1 MALTVVPSTRVFN
14 GNVGTQAFV
23 SGSTGSKCLCCPY
36 GYHIDLDFVRYC
48 EAVAAGSAGDRSSIE
63 RRKKRERR
71 RQCQSMEVLLGLV
84 SPTLA
89 GIEAELTKIPQGPA
103 TTNGVTSSPRS
114 SHDKPGYAQVSTA
127 LDLSDV
133 VGDFEATL
141 RRSSRSTNTSDKQER
156 TENDGTNTA
165 TPVQNNAPTEHTGGD
180 FDNASVG
187 SGNSNLSTGALQNI
201 REQMAASL
209 ERMRELEEQV
219 KAIPML
225 QVQVSVLKEEKR
237 NLLRQVDELNR
248 TRQCNESVLYRHRS
262 QSFSEQ
268 RGSQRNLRNAAT
280 PTRDMGTM
288 CGVMTRDV
296 GVSHQQVRTRD
307 IGLITSTPIK
317 RSLQRSRLQI
327 EEIVPEIK
335 DQITLFDDRSS
346 LSLDK
351 LCSSDSWRS
360 TRNQLMYEDATPE
373 LKTRNRLKRSPLQME
388 SIPPT
393 SPKLARDTKKFR
405 DVGVNTRNR
414 LRHLVHSRFVI
425 EDIAPEV
432 KKEVKRR
439 SCGTTTGGCQCNLD
453 LAKMIEKKDHSAQV
467 TEPFKLKTNVGVT
480 VKPRVSEIGIE
491 VRTGPETRTVG
502 VGPDPLV
509 TQSLSLHSMNSR
521 SHSFN
526 YGDNKLK
533 RKPTKSVSVM
543 VDDLVRTTVKS
554 TDTSGLAPRKRE
566 FGTSPI
572 KKKFADVSVGE
583 SVKPHISISC
593 AANYCD
599 NCKETIK
606 NLAKQIV
613 NNAENNMN
621 HQNTNLVSRIPRPSH
636 IPLNNTVDYRRQFK
650 RQDTYTKIPAAGVI
664 RYDTDNKEQY
674 DNSNRKEVNIVESQ
688 SIAQLA
694 HVKDLLV
701 SSDSMVARPMR
712 HKCSQ
717 GTECKGQI
725 VNNVEVSAK
734 KSVLKAHRGSAMV
747 NNIQQLQ
754 GEKRKDDKSEDIYN
768 TEKHTDIEEKHE
780 LPESALFQPIQ
791 EKPRKKV
798 EPSKEMQ
805 AAMKVLNDSLKKS
818 PSKNVS
824 HQMKNAINIIQQE
837 WFKVSSTVNANPLEV
852 EDYLDCFEECSSS
865 ILEYIVNM
873 TDSSGNTAMHY
884 AVSHGNF
891 DVVSILL
898 DSKVC
903 DINKANMAGY
913 TAVMLAALAE
923 VRNSTHASVANRLF
937 QLADVNIRA
946 KLHGQTALMLAVS
959 HGRKDM
965 TQLLLDAGAAV
976 NIQDE
981 DGSTALMCAA
991 EHGHTDIVRLL
1002 LAHPDCDPSIVD
1014 IDGSSALK
1022 IALEAGNRDIGVLLY
1037 AHERVNRGTSPY
1049 SSMRRR
1055 RGSKPTTPTGP
1066 SPSAP
1071 DKTIM
1076 FLPNH
1081 SSASAQAFNLRYYA
1095 YEPLPTTSS
1104 HGGLEDENETMT
1116 EHLKDKIHALKSL
1129 SIDIGNEVQYQDK
1142 MLRGMDEDFER
1153 TSGSLTS
1160 SVARVLRLS
1169 KGSHAYYILYLVL
1182 FSIFIFFVLW
1192 VTLKFY

>member
-1 MALTVVPSTRVFN
+1 
-14 GNVGTQAFV
+14 VGTQAYV

-84 SPTLA
+84 SPALV
-89 GIEAELTKIPQGPA
+89 GIEAELPKIPQEPA
-103 TTNGVTSSPRS
+103 TTNGVTTLPRS
-114 SHDKPGYAQVSTA
+114 GHDRQGYAQQSPV

-141 RRSSRSTNTSDKQER
+141 KRSSRSTKTSAKQER

-165 TPVQNNAPTEHTGGD
+165 TPVQNNAQAEHTGGD

-237 NLLRQVDELNR
+237 NLLRQVDELSK
-248 TRQCNESVLYRHRS
+248 TSQCNESVLHRHRS

-268 RGSQRNLRNAAT
+268 RGSQRNPRNAAT

-307 IGLITSTPIK
+307 VGMITSTPIK
-317 RSLQRSRLQI
+317 QSLQRSRMQI
-327 EEIVPEIK
+327 EEIVPEIR
-335 DQITLFDDRSS
+335 DQSDSFDDQTLS
-346 LSLDK
+346 SLDK
-351 LCSSDSWRS
+351 LYTSDSRDSWRS
-360 TRNQLMYEDATPE
+360 TLCRSRLMYEEILPE
-373 LKTRNRLKRSPLQME
+373 TRMRNRLKTSPLQVE
-388 SIPPT
+388 SIPPI
-393 SPKLARDTKKFR
+393 SPKLVRDVRKFR

-414 LRHLVHSRFVI
+414 LKHLVFSRFVV
-425 EDIAPEV
+425 EDIAPEI
-432 KKEVKRR
+432 KKETKKK
-439 SCGTTTGGCQCNLD
+439 SCGTTTGLNMRDVLTKDDVAVIVDDALRIYKSTLIKDTVSRGCQCTLD
-453 LAKMIEKKDHSAQV
+453 QAKTVEKKEQFVQV
-467 TEPFKLKTNVGVT
+467 AEPFKMRTNVGVM

-491 VRTGPETRTVG
+491 VRTGPGTRTIA
-502 VGPDPLV
+502 VGPDPLA
-509 TQSLSLHSMNSR
+509 TESLSLHSMNSR

-526 YGDNKLK
+526 YGDTKVK
-533 RKPTKSVSVM
+533 RKATKSVSVM

-554 TDTSGLAPRKRE
+554 TDTSGLAPKKRE
-566 FGTSPI
+566 FGTSPV
-572 KKKFADVSVGE
+572 KKKFTDVSVGE
-583 SVKPHISISC
+583 SIKPHISISC

-636 IPLNNTVDYRRQFK
+636 IPLNNAVDYRRQFK

-664 RYDTDNKEQY
+664 RYDSDNKEQY
-674 DNSNRKEVNIVESQ
+674 DSSNR
-688 SIAQLA
+688 
-694 HVKDLLV
+694 
-701 SSDSMVARPMR
+701 
-712 HKCSQ
+712 
-717 GTECKGQI
+717 
-725 VNNVEVSAK
+725 
-734 KSVLKAHRGSAMV
+734 
-747 NNIQQLQ
+747 IQQLQ
-754 GEKRKDDKSEDIYN
+754 REKEKDEKSEEIYN
-768 TEKHTDIEEKHE
+768 TEKQTDNEEKHE

-791 EKPRKKV
+791 EKPREKV
-798 EPSKEMQ
+798 EPTKEMQ

-837 WFKVSSTVNANPLEV
+837 WFKISSTVNANPLEV

-865 ILEYIVNM
+865 LLEYIVNM

-903 DINKANMAGY
+903 DINKANVAGY

-1049 SSMRRR
+1049 SSMRRSR

-1071 DKTIM
+1071 VSPAPSRRI
-1076 FLPNH
+1076 H
-1081 SSASAQAFNLRYYA
+1081 SSTVSLNTSKYSA
-1095 YEPLPTTSS
+1095 
-1104 HGGLEDENETMT
+1104 
-1116 EHLKDKIHALKSL
+1116 K
-1129 SIDIGNEVQYQDK
+1129 
-1142 MLRGMDEDFER
+1142 
-1153 TSGSLTS
+1153 
-1160 SVARVLRLS
+1160 
-1169 KGSHAYYILYLVL
+1169 
-1182 FSIFIFFVLW
+1182 
-1192 VTLKFY
+1192 

>member
-1 MALTVVPSTRVFN
+1 MGVKNFIMKRIPFCKMKAKR
-14 GNVGTQAFV
+14 
-23 SGSTGSKCLCCPY
+23 K
-36 GYHIDLDFVRYC
+36 YH
-48 EAVAAGSAGDRSSIE
+48 
-63 RRKKRERR
+63 
-71 RQCQSMEVLLGLV
+71 
-84 SPTLA
+84 
-89 GIEAELTKIPQGPA
+89 
-103 TTNGVTSSPRS
+103 
-114 SHDKPGYAQVSTA
+114 
-127 LDLSDV
+127 
-133 VGDFEATL
+133 
-141 RRSSRSTNTSDKQER
+141 
-156 TENDGTNTA
+156 GTNTA
-165 TPVQNNAPTEHTGGD
+165 TPTQNTAQVEHQGD

-237 NLLRQVDELNR
+237 SLLRQVDELSKTNSR
-248 TRQCNESVLYRHRS
+248 EDALHRYRS

-268 RGSQRNLRNAAT
+268 RASLRYLKNAMVTAPT

-307 IGLITSTPIK
+307 IGMITSTPIK

-327 EEIVPEIK
+327 EEIVPEIG
-335 DQITLFDDRSS
+335 DRSAS
-346 LSLDK
+346 LSDERTTSSSSSIEK
-351 LCSSDSWRS
+351 LGSSDSRDSWKTTLTRS
-360 TRNQLMYEDATPE
+360 QLMYEEITPE
-373 LKTRNRLKRSPLQME
+373 SKMWDRLRRSPLQVE

-393 SPKLARDTKKFR
+393 VPKLSRDARTYR
-405 DVGVNTRNR
+405 DAATNTRDRTKN
-414 LRHLVHSRFVI
+414 LVRSRFVG
-425 EDIAPEV
+425 EDIAPVPKTEIRKRSYGTV
-432 KKEVKRR
+432 TGLTMKDVLTKEDVAIIVDDALRIYKSTLIKDTASR
-439 SCGTTTGGCQCNLD
+439 GTQCTPEPP
-453 LAKMIEKKDHSAQV
+453 KIVEKKDQHTQAA
-467 TEPFKLKTNVGVT
+467 EPFKLRTNAGVT
-480 VKPRVSEIGIE
+480 AKPKVTEVGIQVRIGP
-491 VRTGPETRTVG
+491 GTRTIA
-502 VGPDPLV
+502 VGPDPLSN
-509 TQSLSLHSMNSR
+509 QPLSLHSMNSR
-521 SHSFN
+521 SRSFN
-526 YGDNKLK
+526 YGDNAN
-533 RKPTKSVSVM
+533 RKTTKSVSVM
-543 VDDLVRTTVKS
+543 VDDLVRTNVKS
-554 TDTSGLAPRKRE
+554 TDTSGLAPKKRE
-566 FGTSPI
+566 FGTSPV
-572 KKKFADVSVGE
+572 KKKYQDVSVGE

-636 IPLNNTVDYRRQFK
+636 IPLNNVLEHRRQFK
-650 RQDTYTKIPAAGVI
+650 RQDTYTKIPAGGVI
-664 RYDTDNKEQY
+664 RYDSDNKDHY
-674 DNSNRKEVNIVESQ
+674 DNSNRIQ
-688 SIAQLA
+688 QL
-694 HVKDLLV
+694 HGEKGKDEK
-701 SSDSMVARPMR
+701 S
-712 HKCSQ
+712 
-717 GTECKGQI
+717 EEI
-725 VNNVEVSAK
+725 YSAK
-734 KSVLKAHRGSAMV
+734 K
-747 NNIQQLQ
+747 
-754 GEKRKDDKSEDIYN
+754 E
-768 TEKHTDIEEKHE
+768 TDNEEKHE

-818 PSKNVS
+818 PSKNIS
-824 HQMKNAINIIQQE
+824 HQMKNAVNIIQQE
-837 WFKVSSTVNANPLEV
+837 WFKISSTVNANPLEV

-865 ILEYIVNM
+865 LLQYIVNM

-903 DINKANMAGY
+903 DINKANVAGY

-946 KLHGQTALMLAVS
+946 KVHGQTALMLAVS

-1014 IDGSSALK
+1014 VDGSSALK
-1022 IALEAGNRDIGVLLY
+1022 IALEAGNRDIGVVLY

-1049 SSMRRR
+1049 SSMRRSR

-1071 DKTIM
+1071 VSPAPSRRI
-1076 FLPNH
+1076 H
-1081 SSASAQAFNLRYYA
+1081 SSNVSLNSSKYSA
-1095 YEPLPTTSS
+1095 
-1104 HGGLEDENETMT
+1104 
-1116 EHLKDKIHALKSL
+1116 K
-1129 SIDIGNEVQYQDK
+1129 
-1142 MLRGMDEDFER
+1142 
-1153 TSGSLTS
+1153 
-1160 SVARVLRLS
+1160 
-1169 KGSHAYYILYLVL
+1169 
-1182 FSIFIFFVLW
+1182 
-1192 VTLKFY
+1192 

>member
-1 MALTVVPSTRVFN
+1 MALTVVPSARVFN
-14 GNVGTQAFV
+14 GNVGTQAYV

-48 EAVAAGSAGDRSSIE
+48 EAVAAGSADDRSSIE

-84 SPTLA
+84 SPALV
-89 GIEAELTKIPQGPA
+89 GIEAELPKIPQVPTA
-103 TTNGVTSSPRS
+103 TNGVATLPRPSYERQGCVQDSS
-114 SHDKPGYAQVSTA
+114 A

-141 RRSSRSTNTSDKQER
+141 RRSRSTKTTGKQDR
-156 TENDGTNTA
+156 TENDGTNT
-165 TPVQNNAPTEHTGGD
+165 TMPIQNNNNNNAQVEHPGD

-237 NLLRQVDELNR
+237 NLLRQVDELSKTNAR
-248 TRQCNESVLYRHRS
+248 NDTALHRHRS

-268 RGSQRNLRNAAT
+268 RVSQRNLKNAMVPT

-307 IGLITSTPIK
+307 VGMITSTPIK

-335 DQITLFDDRSS
+335 DHSS
-346 LSLDK
+346 LSYDRSTSSLDK
-351 LCSSDSWRS
+351 FYSSDSRDSWKSTLTRS
-360 TRNQLMYEDATPE
+360 QLMYEEIAPE
-373 LKTRNRLKRSPLQME
+373 VRMMDRLRRSPLQTE

-393 SPKLARDTKKFR
+393 SPKLVRDAKKFR
-405 DVGVNTRNR
+405 DVGINTRSK
-414 LRHLVHSRFVI
+414 LKDLVVSQFVI
-425 EDIAPEV
+425 EDIAPEA
-432 KKEVKRR
+432 KKEIKKR
-439 SCGTTTGGCQCNLD
+439 SHGTATVLTMKDVLTKEDVAIIVDDALRMYKSTLIKDTVSKGCQCTPEPP
-453 LAKMIEKKDHSAQV
+453 KPVEKRDQFVQAS
-467 TEPFKLKTNVGVT
+467 EPFKMRANVGVT

-491 VRTGPETRTVG
+491 VRTGPGTRTIA
-502 VGPDPLV
+502 VGPDPLAA
-509 TQSLSLHSMNSR
+509 QPISLHSLNSR
-521 SHSFN
+521 SYSFN
-526 YGDNKLK
+526 YGDTKVK
-533 RKPTKSVSVM
+533 RKATRSVSVM
-543 VDDLVRTTVKS
+543 VDDLVKTTVKS
-554 TDTSGLAPRKRE
+554 TDTSGLTPKKRE

-572 KKKFADVSVGE
+572 KKKYTDVSVGE

-636 IPLNNTVDYRRQFK
+636 IPLNNSMDQRRQFK
-650 RQDTYTKIPAAGVI
+650 RQDTYTKIPSAGVI
-664 RYDTDNKEQY
+664 RYDSDNKEQY
-674 DNSNRKEVNIVESQ
+674 ENSNR
-688 SIAQLA
+688 
-694 HVKDLLV
+694 
-701 SSDSMVARPMR
+701 
-712 HKCSQ
+712 
-717 GTECKGQI
+717 
-725 VNNVEVSAK
+725 
-734 KSVLKAHRGSAMV
+734 
-747 NNIQQLQ
+747 IQQLQ
-754 GEKRKDDKSEDIYN
+754 GEKRKDEKSQEIYMA
-768 TEKHTDIEEKHE
+768 EKQAENDEKHE

-798 EPSKEMQ
+798 EPSKEML

-818 PSKNVS
+818 PSKNIS

-837 WFKVSSTVNANPLEV
+837 WFKISSTVNANPLEV
-852 EDYLDCFEECSSS
+852 EDYLDCFEECSSTL
-865 ILEYIVNM
+865 LEYIVNM

-903 DINKANMAGY
+903 DINKANVAGY

-1049 SSMRRR
+1049 SSMRRSR

-1071 DKTIM
+1071 VSPAPSRRI
-1076 FLPNH
+1076 H
-1081 SSASAQAFNLRYYA
+1081 SSTISLNSSKYSA
-1095 YEPLPTTSS
+1095 
-1104 HGGLEDENETMT
+1104 
-1116 EHLKDKIHALKSL
+1116 K
-1129 SIDIGNEVQYQDK
+1129 
-1142 MLRGMDEDFER
+1142 
-1153 TSGSLTS
+1153 
-1160 SVARVLRLS
+1160 
-1169 KGSHAYYILYLVL
+1169 
-1182 FSIFIFFVLW
+1182 
-1192 VTLKFY
+1192 

>member
-1 MALTVVPSTRVFN
+1 MALTVVTSARVFN
-14 GNVGTQAFV
+14 GNVGTQAYV

-84 SPTLA
+84 SPALV
-89 GIEAELTKIPQGPA
+89 GIEAELPKIPQESA
-103 TTNGVTSSPRS
+103 TTNGVTTLPRS
-114 SHDKPGYAQVSTA
+114 THDKQECTQVSTA

-141 RRSSRSTNTSDKQER
+141 KRSSKSTKAFDKEDR

-165 TPVQNNAPTEHTGGD
+165 TPAQNNAQTEHAGGD

-237 NLLRQVDELNR
+237 NLLRQVDELSK
-248 TRQCNESVLYRHRS
+248 TRQYDDSVLHRHRS

-268 RGSQRNLRNAAT
+268 RDSQRNLRNTAT

-307 IGLITSTPIK
+307 VGMITSTPIK
-317 RSLQRSRLQI
+317 RSLQKSRLQI

-335 DQITLFDDRSS
+335 DQSTLSDDRTSS
-346 LSLDK
+346 SLDK
-351 LCSSDSWRS
+351 LYSSDSHDSWRS
-360 TRNQLMYEDATPE
+360 TLTRNRRLYEDIMSEA
-373 LKTRNRLKRSPLQME
+373 KMRNRLKRSPLQIE
-388 SIPPT
+388 TIPPT
-393 SPKLARDTKKFR
+393 SPKLARDEKKFR
-405 DVGVNTRNR
+405 DVAVNTRNK
-414 LRHLVHSRFVI
+414 LKNLVYSRFMI
-425 EDIAPEV
+425 EDIAPEI
-432 KKEVKRR
+432 KKEAKKR
-439 SCGTTTGGCQCNLD
+439 SCGTSTGLNMKDVLTKEDVAVIVDDALRIYKSTLIKDTVSRGCQCTPD
-453 LAKMIEKKDHSAQV
+453 PVKIVEKKDQYIQV
-467 TEPFKLKTNVGVT
+467 AESFKMRTNVGVM
-480 VKPRVSEIGIE
+480 VKPRVCEIGIE
-491 VRTGPETRTVG
+491 VRTGPATRTIA
-502 VGPDPLV
+502 VGPDPV
-509 TQSLSLHSMNSR
+509 ATQSLSLHSMNSR

-526 YGDNKLK
+526 YGDTQLK
-533 RKPTKSVSVM
+533 RKTTKSVSVM
-543 VDDLVRTTVKS
+543 VDDLVQTTVKS

-572 KKKFADVSVGE
+572 KKKFTDVSVGE
-583 SVKPHISISC
+583 SIKPHISISC

-621 HQNTNLVSRIPRPSH
+621 HQNTNLVSRIPRPSQ
-636 IPLNNTVDYRRQFK
+636 IPLNNTIDYRRQFK
-650 RQDTYTKIPAAGVI
+650 RQDTYTKIPAGVI
-664 RYDTDNKEQY
+664 RYDSDNKEQY
-674 DNSNRKEVNIVESQ
+674 DNR
-688 SIAQLA
+688 
-694 HVKDLLV
+694 
-701 SSDSMVARPMR
+701 
-712 HKCSQ
+712 
-717 GTECKGQI
+717 
-725 VNNVEVSAK
+725 
-734 KSVLKAHRGSAMV
+734 
-747 NNIQQLQ
+747 IQQLQ
-754 GEKRKDDKSEDIYN
+754 GEKRKDDKSEEIYN
-768 TEKHTDIEEKHE
+768 TEKQADSEEKHE

-805 AAMKVLNDSLKKS
+805 AAMKVLNDSFKKS
-818 PSKNVS
+818 PSKNIS

-852 EDYLDCFEECSSS
+852 EDYLDCFEECSSTL
-865 ILEYIVNM
+865 LEYIVNM

-903 DINKANMAGY
+903 DINKANVAGY

-1049 SSMRRR
+1049 SSMRRSR
-1055 RGSKPTTPTGP
+1055 RSSKPTTPTGP

-1071 DKTIM
+1071 VSPAPSRRI
-1076 FLPNH
+1076 H
-1081 SSASAQAFNLRYYA
+1081 SSTVSLNTSKYSA
-1095 YEPLPTTSS
+1095 
-1104 HGGLEDENETMT
+1104 
-1116 EHLKDKIHALKSL
+1116 K
-1129 SIDIGNEVQYQDK
+1129 
-1142 MLRGMDEDFER
+1142 
-1153 TSGSLTS
+1153 
-1160 SVARVLRLS
+1160 
-1169 KGSHAYYILYLVL
+1169 
-1182 FSIFIFFVLW
+1182 
-1192 VTLKFY
+1192 

>member
-1 MALTVVPSTRVFN
+1 MGVKNFIMKRMPFCKMKAKR
-14 GNVGTQAFV
+14 
-23 SGSTGSKCLCCPY
+23 K
-36 GYHIDLDFVRYC
+36 YH
-48 EAVAAGSAGDRSSIE
+48 
-63 RRKKRERR
+63 
-71 RQCQSMEVLLGLV
+71 
-84 SPTLA
+84 
-89 GIEAELTKIPQGPA
+89 
-103 TTNGVTSSPRS
+103 
-114 SHDKPGYAQVSTA
+114 
-127 LDLSDV
+127 
-133 VGDFEATL
+133 
-141 RRSSRSTNTSDKQER
+141 
-156 TENDGTNTA
+156 GTNAA
-165 TPVQNNAPTEHTGGD
+165 TPIQNNNTPVEHPGD

-209 ERMRELEEQV
+209 ERMKELEEQV

-237 NLLRQVDELNR
+237 NLLRQVDELSKTNSR
-248 TRQCNESVLYRHRS
+248 NDALHRHRS

-268 RGSQRNLRNAAT
+268 RVSQRNLKNAATVPT

-307 IGLITSTPIK
+307 VGMITSTPIK

-327 EEIVPEIK
+327 EEIVPEI
-335 DQITLFDDRSS
+335 TRNSSLMHDRSS
-346 LSLDK
+346 SCLDK
-351 LCSSDSWRS
+351 LYSSDYSRDSWKSTLTRS
-360 TRNQLMYEDATPE
+360 QLMYEEIAPE
-373 LKTRNRLKRSPLQME
+373 ARMMDRLRRSPLQTE

-393 SPKLARDTKKFR
+393 SPKLARDAKKFR
-405 DVGVNTRNR
+405 DIGINTRDK
-414 LRHLVHSRFVI
+414 LRDLVFSQFVI
-425 EDIAPEV
+425 EDIAPEA
-432 KKEVKRR
+432 KKETRKR
-439 SCGTTTGGCQCNLD
+439 SYGTSTVLTMKDVLTKEDVAVIVDDALRIYKSTLIKDTVSRGCQCTPEPP
-453 LAKMIEKKDHSAQV
+453 KVVEKRDQFAQV
-467 TEPFKLKTNVGVT
+467 TEPYKMRANVGVT
-480 VKPRVSEIGIE
+480 VKPRMSDVGIE
-491 VRTGPETRTVG
+491 VRTGPGTRTIA
-502 VGPDPLV
+502 VGPDPMA
-509 TQSLSLHSMNSR
+509 TQPLSLHSMNSR
-521 SHSFN
+521 SYSFN
-526 YGDNKLK
+526 YGDTKVK
-533 RKPTKSVSVM
+533 RKATRSVSVM

-554 TDTSGLAPRKRE
+554 TDTSGLVPKKRE

-572 KKKFADVSVGE
+572 KKKFTDVSVGE
-583 SVKPHISISC
+583 SVRPHISISC

-606 NLAKQIV
+606 NLAKQII

-636 IPLNNTVDYRRQFK
+636 ISLNNSMEQRRQFK
-650 RQDTYTKIPAAGVI
+650 RQDTYTKIPAVSVI
-664 RYDTDNKEQY
+664 RYDSDNKEQY
-674 DNSNRKEVNIVESQ
+674 DNSNRIE
-688 SIAQLA
+688 
-694 HVKDLLV
+694 
-701 SSDSMVARPMR
+701 
-712 HKCSQ
+712 
-717 GTECKGQI
+717 
-725 VNNVEVSAK
+725 
-734 KSVLKAHRGSAMV
+734 
-747 NNIQQLQ
+747 QLQ
-754 GEKRKDDKSEDIYN
+754 GETRKDEKSQEIYMA
-768 TEKHTDIEEKHE
+768 EKQADNDEKHE

-798 EPSKEMQ
+798 EPSKEML

-818 PSKNVS
+818 PSKNIS

-837 WFKVSSTVNANPLEV
+837 WFKISSTVNANPLEV
-852 EDYLDCFEECSSS
+852 EDYLDCFEECSSTL
-865 ILEYIVNM
+865 LEYIVNM

-903 DINKANMAGY
+903 DINRANIAGY

-923 VRNSTHASVANRLF
+923 VRNSTHESVANRLF

-1049 SSMRRR
+1049 SSMRRSR

-1071 DKTIM
+1071 VSPAPSRR
-1076 FLPNH
+1076 LH
-1081 SSASAQAFNLRYYA
+1081 SSTVSLNSSKYSA
-1095 YEPLPTTSS
+1095 
-1104 HGGLEDENETMT
+1104 
-1116 EHLKDKIHALKSL
+1116 K
-1129 SIDIGNEVQYQDK
+1129 
-1142 MLRGMDEDFER
+1142 
-1153 TSGSLTS
+1153 
-1160 SVARVLRLS
+1160 
-1169 KGSHAYYILYLVL
+1169 
-1182 FSIFIFFVLW
+1182 
-1192 VTLKFY
+1192 

>member
-1 MALTVVPSTRVFN
+1 MGVKNFIMKRMPFCKMKAKR
-14 GNVGTQAFV
+14 
-23 SGSTGSKCLCCPY
+23 K
-36 GYHIDLDFVRYC
+36 YH
-48 EAVAAGSAGDRSSIE
+48 
-63 RRKKRERR
+63 
-71 RQCQSMEVLLGLV
+71 
-84 SPTLA
+84 
-89 GIEAELTKIPQGPA
+89 
-103 TTNGVTSSPRS
+103 
-114 SHDKPGYAQVSTA
+114 
-127 LDLSDV
+127 
-133 VGDFEATL
+133 
-141 RRSSRSTNTSDKQER
+141 
-156 TENDGTNTA
+156 GTNT
-165 TPVQNNAPTEHTGGD
+165 TMPIQNNNNNNAQVEHPGD

-237 NLLRQVDELNR
+237 NLLRQVDELSKTNAR
-248 TRQCNESVLYRHRS
+248 NDTALHRHRS

-268 RGSQRNLRNAAT
+268 RVSQRNLKNAMVPT

-307 IGLITSTPIK
+307 VGMITSTPIK

-335 DQITLFDDRSS
+335 DHSS
-346 LSLDK
+346 LSYDRSTSSLDK
-351 LCSSDSWRS
+351 FYSSDSRDSWKSTLTRS
-360 TRNQLMYEDATPE
+360 QLMYEEIAPE
-373 LKTRNRLKRSPLQME
+373 VRMMDRLRRSPLQTE

-393 SPKLARDTKKFR
+393 SPKLVRDAKKFR
-405 DVGVNTRNR
+405 DVGINTRSK
-414 LRHLVHSRFVI
+414 LKDLVVSQFVI
-425 EDIAPEV
+425 EDIAPEA
-432 KKEVKRR
+432 KKEIKKR
-439 SCGTTTGGCQCNLD
+439 SHGTATVLTMKDVLTKEDVAIIVDDALRMYKSTLIKDTVSKGCQCTPEPP
-453 LAKMIEKKDHSAQV
+453 KPVEKRDQFVQAS
-467 TEPFKLKTNVGVT
+467 EPFKMRANVGVT

-491 VRTGPETRTVG
+491 VRTGPGTRTIA
-502 VGPDPLV
+502 VGPDPLAA
-509 TQSLSLHSMNSR
+509 QPISLHSLNSR
-521 SHSFN
+521 SYSFN
-526 YGDNKLK
+526 YGDTKVK
-533 RKPTKSVSVM
+533 RKATRSVSVM
-543 VDDLVRTTVKS
+543 VDDLVKTTVKS
-554 TDTSGLAPRKRE
+554 TDTSGLTPKKRE

-572 KKKFADVSVGE
+572 KKKYTDVSVGE

-636 IPLNNTVDYRRQFK
+636 IPLNNSMDQRRQFK
-650 RQDTYTKIPAAGVI
+650 RQDTYTKIPSAGVI
-664 RYDTDNKEQY
+664 RYDSDNKEQY
-674 DNSNRKEVNIVESQ
+674 ENSNR
-688 SIAQLA
+688 
-694 HVKDLLV
+694 
-701 SSDSMVARPMR
+701 
-712 HKCSQ
+712 
-717 GTECKGQI
+717 
-725 VNNVEVSAK
+725 
-734 KSVLKAHRGSAMV
+734 
-747 NNIQQLQ
+747 IQQLQ
-754 GEKRKDDKSEDIYN
+754 GEKRKDEKSQEIYMA
-768 TEKHTDIEEKHE
+768 EKQAENDEKHE

-798 EPSKEMQ
+798 EPSKEML

-818 PSKNVS
+818 PSKNIS

-837 WFKVSSTVNANPLEV
+837 WFKISSTVNANPLEV
-852 EDYLDCFEECSSS
+852 EDYLDCFEECSSTL
-865 ILEYIVNM
+865 LEYIVNM

-903 DINKANMAGY
+903 DINKANVAGY

-1049 SSMRRR
+1049 SSMRRSR

-1071 DKTIM
+1071 VSPAPSRRI
-1076 FLPNH
+1076 H
-1081 SSASAQAFNLRYYA
+1081 SSTISLNSSKYSA
-1095 YEPLPTTSS
+1095 
-1104 HGGLEDENETMT
+1104 
-1116 EHLKDKIHALKSL
+1116 K
-1129 SIDIGNEVQYQDK
+1129 
-1142 MLRGMDEDFER
+1142 
-1153 TSGSLTS
+1153 
-1160 SVARVLRLS
+1160 
-1169 KGSHAYYILYLVL
+1169 
-1182 FSIFIFFVLW
+1182 
-1192 VTLKFY
+1192 

>member
-1 MALTVVPSTRVFN
+1 MPEEIQNSAVCPFTI
-14 GNVGTQAFV
+14 
-23 SGSTGSKCLCCPY
+23 CCWILCHLAY
-36 GYHIDLDFVRYC
+36 ITIDL
-48 EAVAAGSAGDRSSIE
+48 
-63 RRKKRERR
+63 
-71 RQCQSMEVLLGLV
+71 L
-84 SPTLA
+84 
-89 GIEAELTKIPQGPA
+89 
-103 TTNGVTSSPRS
+103 
-114 SHDKPGYAQVSTA
+114 
-127 LDLSDV
+127 
-133 VGDFEATL
+133 
-141 RRSSRSTNTSDKQER
+141 
-156 TENDGTNTA
+156 
-165 TPVQNNAPTEHTGGD
+165 
-180 FDNASVG
+180 
-187 SGNSNLSTGALQNI
+187 
-201 REQMAASL
+201 
-209 ERMRELEEQV
+209 
-219 KAIPML
+219 
-225 QVQVSVLKEEKR
+225 VQVSVLKEEKR
-237 NLLRQVDELNR
+237 NLLRQVDELSKTNAR
-248 TRQCNESVLYRHRS
+248 NDTALHRHRS

-268 RGSQRNLRNAAT
+268 RVSQRNLKNAMVPT

-307 IGLITSTPIK
+307 VGMITSTPIK

-335 DQITLFDDRSS
+335 DHSS
-346 LSLDK
+346 LSYDRSTSSLDK
-351 LCSSDSWRS
+351 FYSSDSRDSWKSTLTRS
-360 TRNQLMYEDATPE
+360 QLMYEEIAPE
-373 LKTRNRLKRSPLQME
+373 VRMMDRLRRSPLQTE

-393 SPKLARDTKKFR
+393 SPKLVRDAKKFR
-405 DVGVNTRNR
+405 DVGINTRSK
-414 LRHLVHSRFVI
+414 LKDLVVSQFVI
-425 EDIAPEV
+425 EDIAPEA
-432 KKEVKRR
+432 KKEIKKR
-439 SCGTTTGGCQCNLD
+439 SHGTATVLTMKDVLTKEDVAIIVDDALRMYKSTLIKDTVSKGCQCTPEPP
-453 LAKMIEKKDHSAQV
+453 KPVEKRDQFVQAS
-467 TEPFKLKTNVGVT
+467 EPFKMRANVGVT

-491 VRTGPETRTVG
+491 VRTGPGTRTIA
-502 VGPDPLV
+502 VGPDPLAA
-509 TQSLSLHSMNSR
+509 QPISLHSLNSR
-521 SHSFN
+521 SYSFN
-526 YGDNKLK
+526 YGDTKVK
-533 RKPTKSVSVM
+533 RKATRSVSVM
-543 VDDLVRTTVKS
+543 VDDLVKTTVKS
-554 TDTSGLAPRKRE
+554 TDTSGLTPKKRE

-572 KKKFADVSVGE
+572 KKKYTDVSVGE

-636 IPLNNTVDYRRQFK
+636 IPLNNSMDQRRQFK
-650 RQDTYTKIPAAGVI
+650 RQDTYTKIPSAGVI
-664 RYDTDNKEQY
+664 RYDSDNKEQY
-674 DNSNRKEVNIVESQ
+674 ENSNR
-688 SIAQLA
+688 
-694 HVKDLLV
+694 
-701 SSDSMVARPMR
+701 
-712 HKCSQ
+712 
-717 GTECKGQI
+717 
-725 VNNVEVSAK
+725 
-734 KSVLKAHRGSAMV
+734 
-747 NNIQQLQ
+747 IQQLQ
-754 GEKRKDDKSEDIYN
+754 GEKRKDEKSQEIYMA
-768 TEKHTDIEEKHE
+768 EKQAENDEKHE

-798 EPSKEMQ
+798 EPSKEML

-818 PSKNVS
+818 PSKNIS

-837 WFKVSSTVNANPLEV
+837 WFKISSTVNANPLEV
-852 EDYLDCFEECSSS
+852 EDYLDCFEECSSTL
-865 ILEYIVNM
+865 LEYIVNM

-903 DINKANMAGY
+903 DINKANVAGY

-1049 SSMRRR
+1049 SSMRRSR

-1071 DKTIM
+1071 VSPAPSRRI
-1076 FLPNH
+1076 H
-1081 SSASAQAFNLRYYA
+1081 SSTISLNSSKYSA
-1095 YEPLPTTSS
+1095 
-1104 HGGLEDENETMT
+1104 
-1116 EHLKDKIHALKSL
+1116 K
-1129 SIDIGNEVQYQDK
+1129 
-1142 MLRGMDEDFER
+1142 
-1153 TSGSLTS
+1153 
-1160 SVARVLRLS
+1160 
-1169 KGSHAYYILYLVL
+1169 
-1182 FSIFIFFVLW
+1182 
-1192 VTLKFY
+1192 

>member
-14 GNVGTQAFV
+14 GNVGTQAYV
-23 SGSTGSKCLCCPY
+23 SGSPESKCLCCPY
-36 GYHIDLDFVRYC
+36 GYHIDLDFVQYC
-48 EAVAAGSAGDRSSIE
+48 EAVAAGSAEDRSSIE

-71 RQCQSMEVLLGLV
+71 KQCQSMEILLGLV
-84 SPTLA
+84 SPALV
-89 GIEAELTKIPQGPA
+89 GIEAELPKIPQEPA
-103 TTNGVTSSPRS
+103 ATNGVSTLPRS
-114 SHDKPGYAQVSTA
+114 GHDRQGYTQESSA

-141 RRSSRSTNTSDKQER
+141 ERLSRSTSTSDKQER
-156 TENDGTNTA
+156 AENDGTNTA
-165 TPVQNNAPTEHTGGD
+165 TPVQNNAQTEQTGGD

-237 NLLRQVDELNR
+237 NLLRQVDELSK
-248 TRQCNESVLYRHRS
+248 TSPCNETGLYRHRS
-262 QSFSEQ
+262 YSFSEQ
-268 RGSQRNLRNAAT
+268 HRGSQRNLRNATT

-307 IGLITSTPIK
+307 IGMITSTPIK
-317 RSLQRSRLQI
+317 QSLQRSRLQI
-327 EEIVPEIK
+327 EEIVPEMK
-335 DQITLFDDRSS
+335 EQSTLFDDRTPST
-346 LSLDK
+346 LDK
-351 LCSSDSWRS
+351 LYSSDSRDSWRPAL
-360 TRNQLMYEDATPE
+360 TRSHVIHEDIAPE
-373 LKTRNRLKRSPLQME
+373 TKILKNRLNRSPLQME

-393 SPKLARDTKKFR
+393 SPKLVKEVKKFH
-405 DVGVNTRNR
+405 DTPVNTRNK
-414 LRHLVHSRFVI
+414 LKDLVHCQFVI
-425 EDIAPEV
+425 ENIAPEI
-432 KKEVKRR
+432 KKEVKKK
-439 SCGTTTGGCQCNLD
+439 SCGTATSLSMKDVLTQEDIAVIVDDALRIYKSTLIKDTVSRGCQCTPD
-453 LAKMIEKKDHSAQV
+453 PPPVVEKKDQITQV
-467 TEPFKLKTNVGVT
+467 AEPFKMRTNVGVM
-480 VKPRVSEIGIE
+480 VKPKVSEIGIE
-491 VRTGPETRTVG
+491 VRTDPGTRTIA

-509 TQSLSLHSMNSR
+509 TQPLSLHSMNSK

-526 YGDNKLK
+526 YGDTKLK
-533 RKPTKSVSVM
+533 RKTTKSVGVM
-543 VDDLVRTTVKS
+543 VDDLVKTTTKS
-554 TDTSGLAPRKRE
+554 TDTAGLAPSKRE

-572 KKKFADVSVGE
+572 KKKFTDVSVGE
-583 SVKPHISISC
+583 SIKPHISISC

-606 NLAKQIV
+606 NLAKQIM

-621 HQNTNLVSRIPRPSH
+621 HQNANLVSRIPRPSH
-636 IPLNNTVDYRRQFK
+636 IPLNNTVDHRRQFK
-650 RQDTYTKIPAAGVI
+650 RQDTYTKIPSAGVI
-664 RYDTDNKEQY
+664 RYDSDNKEQY
-674 DNSNRKEVNIVESQ
+674 DNNNR
-688 SIAQLA
+688 
-694 HVKDLLV
+694 
-701 SSDSMVARPMR
+701 
-712 HKCSQ
+712 
-717 GTECKGQI
+717 
-725 VNNVEVSAK
+725 
-734 KSVLKAHRGSAMV
+734 
-747 NNIQQLQ
+747 IQQLQ
-754 GEKRKDDKSEDIYN
+754 REKGKDEKSEEIYN
-768 TEKHTDIEEKHE
+768 AEKQADNEEKHE

-791 EKPRKKV
+791 EKPRKKT

-818 PSKNVS
+818 PSKNIS

-837 WFKVSSTVNANPLEV
+837 WFKVSSTLNANPLEV

-865 ILEYIVNM
+865 LLEYIVNM

-946 KLHGQTALMLAVS
+946 KQHGQTALMLAVS

-976 NIQDE
+976 NIQDK

-1002 LAHPDCDPSIVD
+1002 LDADCDPSIVD

-1049 SSMRRR
+1049 SSMRRSR

-1071 DKTIM
+1071 VSPAPSRRIHPSTP
-1076 FLPNH
+1076 LSLN
-1081 SSASAQAFNLRYYA
+1081 SSKYSA
-1095 YEPLPTTSS
+1095 
-1104 HGGLEDENETMT
+1104 
-1116 EHLKDKIHALKSL
+1116 K
-1129 SIDIGNEVQYQDK
+1129 
-1142 MLRGMDEDFER
+1142 
-1153 TSGSLTS
+1153 
-1160 SVARVLRLS
+1160 
-1169 KGSHAYYILYLVL
+1169 
-1182 FSIFIFFVLW
+1182 
-1192 VTLKFY
+1192 

>member
-1 MALTVVPSTRVFN
+1 MALTVVPSARVFN
-14 GNVGTQAFV
+14 GNVGTQGYV
-23 SGSTGSKCLCCPY
+23 SSSTGSICLCCPY

-84 SPTLA
+84 SPALV
-89 GIEAELTKIPQGPA
+89 GIEAELPKIPQETSSA
-103 TTNGVTSSPRS
+103 TNGVTTLPRS
-114 SHDKPGYAQVSTA
+114 SSLERQGYSQESPV

-141 RRSSRSTNTSDKQER
+141 KRSTRSTKTFDKPDQ
-156 TENDGTNTA
+156 TDNDGTNTA
-165 TPVQNNAPTEHTGGD
+165 TPVQNNAQPEHGAD

-209 ERMRELEEQV
+209 ERMKELEEQV

-225 QVQVSVLKEEKR
+225 QV
-237 NLLRQVDELNR
+237 
-248 TRQCNESVLYRHRS
+248 
-262 QSFSEQ
+262 
-268 RGSQRNLRNAAT
+268 
-280 PTRDMGTM
+280 
-288 CGVMTRDV
+288 
-296 GVSHQQVRTRD
+296 RTRD
-307 IGLITSTPIK
+307 IGMVTSTPIK
-317 RSLQRSRLQI
+317 QSLQRSRLQI

-335 DQITLFDDRSS
+335 DRSTLFDSTSSSFDRLYSR
-346 LSLDK
+346 
-351 LCSSDSWRS
+351 DSWRS
-360 TRNQLMYEDATPE
+360 TLTRSQLMYEEIAPE
-373 LKTRNRLKRSPLQME
+373 TKAKNRLIRSPLQVE
-388 SIPPT
+388 SIPPI
-393 SPKLARDTKKFR
+393 SPKLVRDARKYR
-405 DVGVNTRNR
+405 DIGVNTRNK
-414 LRHLVHSRFVI
+414 LKDLVHSRFVI
-425 EDIAPEV
+425 EDISPEV
-432 KKEVKRR
+432 KKEVRKR
-439 SCGTTTGGCQCNLD
+439 SIGTATSLNMKDVLTNEDVAVIVDDALRIYKSSLFKDTASRGSQCTLD
-453 LAKMIEKKDHSAQV
+453 QVKMIEKRDQFTQIA
-467 TEPFKLKTNVGVT
+467 EPFRMRTNVGVM

-491 VRTGPETRTVG
+491 VRTGPGTRSIA
-502 VGPDPLV
+502 VGPDPLA
-509 TQSLSLHSMNSR
+509 TQSLSLHSLNSR

-526 YGDNKLK
+526 YGESNVK
-533 RKPTKSVSVM
+533 RKSTKSVGVM
-543 VDDLVRTTVKS
+543 VDDLIRTTVKS
-554 TDTSGLAPRKRE
+554 TDTSGLAPKKRE

-572 KKKFADVSVGE
+572 KKKFTDVSVGE

-621 HQNTNLVSRIPRPSH
+621 HQNTQNLVSRIPRPSH
-636 IPLNNTVDYRRQFK
+636 IPLNNSADQRRQFK

-664 RYDTDNKEQY
+664 RYDVDNKEHY
-674 DNSNRKEVNIVESQ
+674 DNSNR
-688 SIAQLA
+688 
-694 HVKDLLV
+694 
-701 SSDSMVARPMR
+701 
-712 HKCSQ
+712 
-717 GTECKGQI
+717 
-725 VNNVEVSAK
+725 
-734 KSVLKAHRGSAMV
+734 
-747 NNIQQLQ
+747 IQQLQ
-754 GEKRKDDKSEDIYN
+754 GEKGKDEKSEDIY
-768 TEKHTDIEEKHE
+768 TGEKQADNEEKHE

-798 EPSKEMQ
+798 EPTKEMQ

-818 PSKNVS
+818 PSKNIS

-837 WFKVSSTVNANPLEV
+837 WFKISSTVNANPLEV
-852 EDYLDCFEECSSS
+852 EDYLDCFEECSSCL
-865 ILEYIVNM
+865 LEYIVNM

-903 DINKANMAGY
+903 DINKANVAGY

-1049 SSMRRR
+1049 SSMRRSSR

-1071 DKTIM
+1071 VS
-1076 FLPNH
+1076 PAPSRRVH
-1081 SSASAQAFNLRYYA
+1081 SS
-1095 YEPLPTTSS
+1095 TTS
-1104 HGGLEDENETMT
+1104 LN
-1116 EHLKDKIHALKSL
+1116 
-1129 SIDIGNEVQYQDK
+1129 
-1142 MLRGMDEDFER
+1142 
-1153 TSGSLTS
+1153 TSKYS
-1160 SVARVLRLS
+1160 S
-1169 KGSHAYYILYLVL
+1169 K
-1182 FSIFIFFVLW
+1182 
-1192 VTLKFY
+1192 